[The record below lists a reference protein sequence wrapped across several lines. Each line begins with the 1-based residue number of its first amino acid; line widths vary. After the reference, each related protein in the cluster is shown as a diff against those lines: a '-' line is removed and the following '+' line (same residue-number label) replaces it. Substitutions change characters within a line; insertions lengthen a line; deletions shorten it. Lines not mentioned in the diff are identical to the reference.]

1 MKSTVYMTSQ
11 LSGEGLVRVFEALG
25 IKPAGRVAIK
35 MHWGEPGNVNYLR
48 PEIMRPFYETIAAL
62 PGVTDVAVVD
72 CNVFYDSPRQTTEGS
87 VAAALDHGYGCAKID
102 VLDSEGTVTKPIS
115 GGIHLSEA
123 IFGSHIENYDWL
135 ISVAHFKGH
144 EVAGFG
150 GAFKNLA
157 IGCAAVAGKEAIHT
171 DYPGAFQWSS
181 QGKFFIEKVMDYN
194 KAIRQLKGEKMLYLN
209 VLNNLSDLC
218 DCNAEAPVSPIPDIG
233 IVGSTDPVALDKA
246 SLDLVYAQDEKLR
259 HALTHRIEE
268 CGGAYQI
275 ECAEKV
281 GLGSSDYELV
291 KLPDAK
297 S

>member
-1 MKSTVYMTSQ
+1 MTNEI
-11 LSGEGLVRVFEALG
+11 SGEALVRVFETLA
-25 IKPAGRVAIK
+25 IKPIGRVAIK

-48 PEIMRPFYETIAAL
+48 PEILRPLYEAIKAL
-62 PGVTDVAVVD
+62 PGVTDVALVD
-72 CNVFYDSPRQTTEGS
+72 CNVFYSSPRQTTEGNT
-87 VAAALDHGYGCAKID
+87 AAALDHGYGFAKID
-102 VLDSEGTVTKPIS
+102 VLDSEGTITRPIS
-115 GGIHLSEA
+115 GGYHLSEA

-181 QGKFFIEKVMDYN
+181 QGKFFTEKVMDYN
-194 KAIRQLKGEKMLYLN
+194 KAIKQLKGEKMLYLN
-209 VLNNLSDLC
+209 VLNNLSVSC
-218 DCNAEAPVSPIPDIG
+218 DCDAHAPVSPIPNIG
-233 IVGSTDPVALDKA
+233 ILSSIDPVAIDKA

-259 HALTHRIEE
+259 HALTEVIEE

-275 ECAEKV
+275 ECAEKA

-291 KLPDAK
+291 NV
-297 S
+297 